1 MPRIPPVPL
10 VAPCGEGL
18 GGVARCG
25 TAEQNGTT
33 PPPPPPPTRAPQ
45 DHGDAGWRQARLGTD
60 RGLQRRYLRGL
71 GHAHAK
77 IILPTEISMGAPC
90 RHRKAG
96 VRLIGRVTYPRNPN
110 TISRW
115 GKKRRPGLT

>member
-1 MPRIPPVPL
+1 MPRIPPLPL
-10 VAPCGEGL
+10 VGGGWGGGGEG
-18 GGVARCG
+18 ARG
-25 TAEQNGTT
+25 AKRHD
-33 PPPPPPPTRAPQ
+33 PPPQPSSTRAPQ
-45 DHGDAGWRQARLGTD
+45 DHGDAGWRQARLGMD